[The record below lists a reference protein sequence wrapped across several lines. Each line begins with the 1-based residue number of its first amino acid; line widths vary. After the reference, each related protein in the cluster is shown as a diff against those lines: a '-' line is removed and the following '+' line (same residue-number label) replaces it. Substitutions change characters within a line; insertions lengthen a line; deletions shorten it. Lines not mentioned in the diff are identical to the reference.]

1 MHQSAARCKSFEP
14 LIAQLGPHH
23 RARVLQHLHALSPKD
38 LWLRFGYV
46 ITEEAL
52 RRYVRHLHFSRDA
65 LFGIF
70 DDDAHLLALGHLGFD
85 KSEAAKTAEF
95 GVSVI
100 PEMRR
105 RGLGLRLL
113 NRAAAHA
120 RNRGATR
127 LMMAYVPENEALK
140 NLAQRA
146 AMHLVQDQHEPR
158 AYLKL
163 APPSAASLMDETFS
177 EMLAA
182 IDLGFR
188 VANADQAAHR
198 ATSA

>member
-1 MHQSAARCKSFEP
+1 MHHTSADRRTSGP

-23 RARVLQHLHALSPKD
+23 RVRVLQHLDALSPND

-46 ITEEAL
+46 VTDEAV
-52 RRYVRHLHFSRDA
+52 RRYVRNLHFTRDA

-70 DDDAHLLALGHLGFD
+70 DDDAKLLALGHLGFD
-85 KSEAAKTAEF
+85 KSATARTAEF
-95 GVSVI
+95 GISVI

-105 RGLGLRLL
+105 RGFGLRLL
-113 NRAAAHA
+113 KRAAAHA
-120 RNRGATR
+120 RNRGATH
-127 LMMAYVPENEALK
+127 LMMTYVPENDALRR
-140 NLAQRA
+140 LAQRA
-146 AMHLVQDQHEPR
+146 EMQLVQDQDEPR

-163 APPSAASLMDETFS
+163 ELPTAASLMDETFS

-188 VANADQAAHR
+188 VSNADQAAHR
-198 ATSA
+198 LTSA

>member
-1 MHQSAARCKSFEP
+1 MHHTSADRRTSGP

-23 RARVLQHLHALSPKD
+23 RVRVLQHLDALSPHD

-46 ITEEAL
+46 VTDEAV
-52 RRYVRHLHFSRDA
+52 RRYVRNLHFTRDA

-70 DDDAHLLALGHLGFD
+70 DDDAKLLALGHLGFD
-85 KSEAAKTAEF
+85 KSATARTAEF
-95 GVSVI
+95 GISVI

-105 RGLGLRLL
+105 RGFGLRLL
-113 NRAAAHA
+113 KRAAAHA
-120 RNRGATR
+120 RNRGATH
-127 LMMAYVPENEALK
+127 LMMTYVPENDALRR
-140 NLAQRA
+140 LAQRA
-146 AMHLVQDQHEPR
+146 EMQLVQDQDEPR

-163 APPSAASLMDETFS
+163 ELPTAASLMDETFS

-188 VANADQAAHR
+188 VSNADQAAHR
-198 ATSA
+198 LTSA

>member
-1 MHQSAARCKSFEP
+1 MHQTSAPRKVSEP

-23 RARVLQHLHALSPKD
+23 RVRVLRHLRAMSPGD

-46 ITEEAL
+46 VTDEAL
-52 RRYVRHLHFSRDA
+52 QRYVRNLHFTRDA

-70 DDDAHLLALGHLGFD
+70 DDDAKLLALGHLGFD
-85 KSEAAKTAEF
+85 KSAAAKTAEF
-95 GVSVI
+95 GVSVM

-105 RGLGLRLL
+105 RGFGLRLL
-113 NRAAAHA
+113 KRAAAHA
-120 RNRGATR
+120 RNRGATH
-127 LMMAYVPENEALK
+127 LMMTYVPENDALR

-146 AMHLVQDQHEPR
+146 EMHLVQDQEEPR
-158 AYLKL
+158 AYLRL
-163 APPSAASLMDETFS
+163 EPPSAASLMDETFS

-188 VANADQAAHR
+188 VANADQAANR
-198 ATSA
+198 LTSA